1 MKTFFSTLRNIVRHP
16 LNSAN
21 RRNALLRYVKWQV
34 GSRLVPGAVLVPFV
48 NNTFLVVSRGMTGA
62 TQHVYTGLSDFAECA
77 LLLHM
82 LRKDHLF
89 VDVGAN
95 VGVYT
100 VLAAGVVG
108 THVIS
113 IEPIPQTFNK
123 LCANLRANDIVDK
136 VTAHNIGVA
145 GQEGVLR
152 FTADHDTTNHIIKD
166 EAWNG
171 PSIQVPVATLDAIL
185 MDRSPTLIKIDV
197 EGWESEVLA
206 GAASTLCS
214 SSLLGLIVEMNCSDA
229 AFSANELAVHECL
242 LANNFRPHAYDPL
255 TRSLALLPSKNLK
268 SVNTIY
274 LRNVDQIAALLA
286 SGPAFEVNGR
296 SC

>member
-1 MKTFFSTLRNIVRHP
+1 MKTFLSTLRNIVRHP

-21 RRNALLRYVKWQV
+21 RPAALLRYVKWQV
-34 GSRLVPGAVLVPFV
+34 GSRLVPGAVVVPFV
-48 NNTFLVVSRGMTGA
+48 NNTCLVVPRGMTGA
-62 TQHVYTGLSDFAECA
+62 TQHVYTGLSDFAECS

-82 LRKDHLF
+82 LRKNQLF

-108 THVIS
+108 AQVIS
-113 IEPIPQTFNK
+113 IEPVPQTFSK
-123 LCANLRANDIVDK
+123 LCTNIRANDIVDK
-136 VTAHNIGVA
+136 VTPHNIGVA
-145 GQEGVLR
+145 RQEGTLR
-152 FTADHDTTNHIIKD
+152 FTADLDTMNHVIKD

-171 PSIQVPVATLDAIL
+171 PSVQVPVSTLDAIL
-185 MDRSPTLIKIDV
+185 VDRTPTLIKLDV

-206 GAASTLCS
+206 GATSTLCS
-214 SSLLGLIVEMNCSDA
+214 TSLLGLIVEMNSTDA
-229 AFSANELAVHECL
+229 AFSPNELAVHECL
-242 LANNFRPHAYDPL
+242 LANDFRPHAYDPL
-255 TRSLALLPSKNLK
+255 TRSLTLLPSKNLK

-274 LRNVDQIAALLA
+274 LRNVDQITALLA